1 MVLFAA
7 RPKDVAGGT
16 QRLTHAIGKSKAME
30 MVLTGNFMTAKEA
43 EQAGTGEFVAINV
56 INVVVGL
63 VSKVLPADKVVDEA
77 IKLGNLISKYSKPVV
92 MMAKE
97 AVNAAYDLNLT
108 EGTRFE
114 RRLFQSSFALVRKCI

>member
-30 MVLTGNFMTAKEA
+30 MVMTAKEA